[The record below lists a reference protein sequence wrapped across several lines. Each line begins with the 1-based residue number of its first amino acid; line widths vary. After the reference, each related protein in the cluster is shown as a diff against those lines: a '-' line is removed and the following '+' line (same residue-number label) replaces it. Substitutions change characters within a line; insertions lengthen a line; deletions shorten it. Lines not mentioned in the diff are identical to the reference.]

1 MSDTIDI
8 ISAETHNLKNITV
21 SIPKNKLTVITGVSG
36 SGKSSLAFDTLYAEG
51 QKRYLESL
59 STYARMIISDISE
72 ATRVREIRGLSPTIA
87 IHQKTVS
94 NNPRSTVGTITEIY
108 DFYRLLFSSIGIPHC
123 PNHPEVSLER
133 NRVQD
138 IVEHVSKY
146 VEGTRFHILIP
157 LILDEDS
164 RDFASIAKKVSDMG
178 FVRFQIDRDIYS
190 VADTVERPIRE
201 GEKISVVIDR
211 LVTKVDDTFPIR
223 LTDSLRIALE
233 KGNGYVSLFFL

>member
-1 MSDTIDI
+1 
-8 ISAETHNLKNITV
+8 
-21 SIPKNKLTVITGVSG
+21 
-36 SGKSSLAFDTLYAEG
+36 
-51 QKRYLESL
+51 
-59 STYARMIISDISE
+59 MIISDISE

-123 PNHPEVSLER
+123 PHHPEVSLER

-146 VEGTRFHILIP
+146 VEGKRFHILIP
-157 LILDEDS
+157 LLLDVDF
-164 RDFASIAKKVSDMG
+164 RDFLSIAKKISDMG
-178 FVRFQIDRDIYS
+178 FVRFQINQDIYS
-190 VADTVERPIRE
+190 VADTIDRDIIDTDKVY
-201 GEKISVVIDR
+201 VVIDR
-211 LVTKVDDTFPIR
+211 LVTKIDDTFPIR

-233 KGNGYVSLFFL
+233 K

>member
-1 MSDTIDI
+1 
-8 ISAETHNLKNITV
+8 
-21 SIPKNKLTVITGVSG
+21 
-36 SGKSSLAFDTLYAEG
+36 
-51 QKRYLESL
+51 
-59 STYARMIISDISE
+59 MIISDISE

-123 PNHPEVSLER
+123 PNHPEISLER

-138 IVEHVSKY
+138 IVESVSKY
-146 VEGTRFHILIP
+146 GEGTRFHILIP
-157 LILDEDS
+157 LILDGDS
-164 RDFASIAKKVSDMG
+164 RDFASIAKKVSDM
-178 FVRFQIDRDIYS
+178 DKAY
-190 VADTVERPIRE
+190 
-201 GEKISVVIDR
+201 VVIDR

-233 KGNGYVSLFFL
+233 KGNGYTSLFFLGEEVGV